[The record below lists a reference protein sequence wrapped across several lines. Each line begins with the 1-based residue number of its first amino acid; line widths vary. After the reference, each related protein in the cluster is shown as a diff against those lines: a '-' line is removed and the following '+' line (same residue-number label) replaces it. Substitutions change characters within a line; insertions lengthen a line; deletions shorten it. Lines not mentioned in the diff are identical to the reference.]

1 MKRVHPSAFSLRR
14 LALRPHRPWARQ
26 RGLTLIEMLIAL
38 AVLGILA
45 SLAWPLYTEQIQQ
58 SQRKTAAQTLLQ
70 AQIFVE
76 AYRAQNYRWPADSQ
90 TDPTSLPAELRQSPP
105 QGKAAYRLELQRQP
119 DGLGYV
125 LLALPVGAQSS
136 DACGTL
142 LLNNQGQR
150 WASGSAGGSEGSACW
165 P

>member
-1 MKRVHPSAFSLRR
+1 
-14 LALRPHRPWARQ
+14 
-26 RGLTLIEMLIAL
+26 LTLIELMIAL

-45 SLAWPLYTEQIQQ
+45 SLAWPLYTEQVRQ

-70 AQIFVE
+70 AQLFVE
-76 AYRAQNYRWPADSQ
+76 AYRAQNHRWPADSQ

-105 QGKAAYRLELQRQP
+105 QGRAAYHLELQRQS

-136 DACGTL
+136 DPCGPL
-142 LLNNQGQR
+142 LLNSQGQR
-150 WASGSAGGSEGSACW
+150 WASGSARGSDDSACW